1 MVHGIHETLSAN
13 VLNWLLVDMVARRE
27 LQQPADCAF

>member
-13 VLNWLLVDMVARRE
+13 RSELAVDMVARRE
-27 LQQPADCAF
+27 LQQPADCAL